1 MSEVA
6 IAIPCLNEARN
17 LESLLP
23 QIQKVIAHFKIP
35 AQVVVVDGGSV
46 DDTVQVAERFG
57 ATVLHQRGVGY
68 GAAIGSALKDIEC
81 EYVITMDGDC
91 SHPPVMLHYLY
102 RERHAAEIVIAS
114 RYVPQGYADMPR
126 WRRVLSGL
134 LNKSFGVMLGLPVLD
149 LSSGYRLYRR
159 DAVQKLDLQMQT
171 FAVLQEALI
180 KSYCEG
186 YAIKEI
192 PMHFSPG
199 VHGRNHAKLVRLGR
213 DYLRTF
219 RAMWRLRNSV
229 DSCDY
234 DTRAFYS
241 KIPLQ
246 RYWQRRRY
254 AIITRYIDGALR
266 VLDAGCGSTQ
276 IMNGAPQVVGLDP
289 QMRKLRFMRSS
300 GRRLVN
306 GSTFGLPFATGAFD
320 VVISSQ
326 VIEHLPEDD
335 TIFSELVRCLAPGG
349 LLILGTVDYGGWQW
363 PLIEW
368 AYDLAK
374 PTGYVREHITHYTR
388 RSLFDRLTKMGLTV
402 EDHQYI
408 LGGEIIIAARKP
420 GPRAS

>member
-1 MSEVA
+1 M
-6 IAIPCLNEARN
+6 
-17 LESLLP
+17 
-23 QIQKVIAHFKIP
+23 
-35 AQVVVVDGGSV
+35 DGGSV
-46 DDTVQVAERFG
+46 DDTVAVAERFG
-57 ATVLHQRGVGY
+57 AAILRQRGTGY
-68 GAAIGSALKDIEC
+68 GAAIRTALEDVDC
-81 EYVITMDGDC
+81 EYIITMDADG
-91 SHPPVMLHYLY
+91 SHPPVLLQYLY
-102 RERHAAEIVIAS
+102 RARHSAEIVIAS
-114 RYVPQGYADMPR
+114 RYIPQGYADVPL
-126 WRRVLSGL
+126 WRRLLSKL
-134 LNKSFGVMLGLPVLD
+134 LNRSFGRMLGLPVSD

-159 DAVQKLDLQMQT
+159 DAVRKLDLQMET

-192 PMHFSPG
+192 PMHFASRT
-199 VHGRNHAKLVRLGR
+199 HSRNHAKLLRLGR
-213 DYLRTF
+213 DYVQTF

-241 KIPLQ
+241 TIPLQ

-276 IMNGAPQVVGLDP
+276 VLNGAPQVVGMDP
-289 QMRKLRFMRSS
+289 QMRKLRFMRRP

-306 GSTFGLPFATGAFD
+306 GSTFCLPFATGVFD

-335 TIFSELVRCLAPGG
+335 AIFSELVRCLAPGG
-349 LLILGTVDYGGWQW
+349 RLILGTVDYGGWQW
-363 PLIEW
+363 PFIEW
-368 AYDLAK
+368 AYGLVK
-374 PTGYVREHITHYTR
+374 PTGYVGEHITHYTR
-388 RSLFDRLTKMGLTV
+388 RTLFDRLARMGLTV

-408 LGGEIIIAARKP
+408 LRGEIIIAARKS
-420 GPRAS
+420 GARAS